1 MIQVRIMTEANVPL
15 GMRLKAANGWNQTE
29 ADWRRYLGM
38 QPDGCFVAELDGK
51 PVGTVIT
58 CVFGPV
64 AWIAM
69 VLVDADHRGRGVG
82 KALMGHALDFLER
95 QGVRSVRLDATPL
108 GQPLYEKQGFVA
120 EYALLRYEGVLPRG
134 KGMANVEPL
143 LPDHLENALL
153 LDRAVT
159 QTDRRKLLQR
169 LASEFPQAMRVVRRA
184 DKLEGYSAARPG
196 ARAFQLGPCIAMGS
210 AGKQLLD
217 DSRRQYGG
225 KQVFIDIPTGNVPA
239 IRWAEESGLSV
250 QRRLLRMCRGPAP
263 EEQIPAL
270 WASSGPE
277 MG

>member
-51 PVGTVIT
+51 PVGTVTT

-120 EYALLRYEGVLPRG
+120 EYALLRYEGVLPHG
-134 KGMANVEPL
+134 KEMANVEPL

-169 LASEFPQAMRVVRRA
+169 WRASFPKPCVLCVGRTSWKGTAPPGRAHAPFSSAHALPWARRA
-184 DKLEGYSAARPG
+184 NSSWMTAGGSMAASRYLSTSLQVTS
-196 ARAFQLGPCIAMGS
+196 RQSVGP
-210 AGKQLLD
+210 
-217 DSRRQYGG
+217 R
-225 KQVFIDIPTGNVPA
+225 NPA
-239 IRWAEESGLSV
+239 
-250 QRRLLRMCRGPAP
+250 
-263 EEQIPAL
+263 
-270 WASSGPE
+270 
-277 MG
+277 